1 MRDVRL
7 HATAVVVGEAGILI
21 RGASGSGKSTLG
33 RRIIEAGLRVGLF
46 ARLISDDQVILRVS
60 GARLVARAVPA
71 VMGLVEV
78 RALGLVRV
86 PHVSAAVV
94 RLIVDIGAPAA
105 RLPLETELKDT
116 LLGIELPRIT
126 VNEFLDAEMVL
137 WWLRCAD
144 DALVTDP

>member
-1 MRDVRL
+1 
-7 HATAVVVGEAGILI
+7 
-21 RGASGSGKSTLG
+21 
-33 RRIIEAGLRVGLF
+33 LRVGLF